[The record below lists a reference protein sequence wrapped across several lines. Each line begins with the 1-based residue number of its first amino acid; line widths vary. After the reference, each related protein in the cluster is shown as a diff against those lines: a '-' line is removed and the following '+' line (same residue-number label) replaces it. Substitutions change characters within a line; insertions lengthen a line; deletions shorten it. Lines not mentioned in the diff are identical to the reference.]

1 MMFLRSSTC
10 VLTFLSPAVT
20 ALLALPAWA
29 HGGGLDANGCHN
41 DRKNG
46 GYHCHRGN
54 VNQTPAQPRPSQA
67 YENPSRESWASE
79 SSSPR
84 SMEAKD
90 KIELAEKLLFRLGYD
105 VDEPDGILDE
115 KTTKAVLLFQQ
126 SVGLPESG
134 IITFRLID
142 ALVAKVAE

>member
-1 MMFLRSSTC
+1 MNIVTNTLVTT
-10 VLTFLSPAVT
+10 TF
-20 ALLALPAWA
+20 ALVIFYSLPAWS

-54 VNQTPAQPRPSQA
+54 SNPAPPRPRPSQA
-67 YENPSRESWASE
+67 YENLSSGSGASE

-84 SMEAKD
+84 SMETKD

-105 VDEPDGILDE
+105 VEEPDGILDE
-115 KTTKAVLLFQQ
+115 KTTNAVLLFQQ
-126 SVGLPESG
+126 SMGLPESG

>member
-1 MMFLRSSTC
+1 MRTITGTLVTTIFALVMLHSFPARS
-10 VLTFLSPAVT
+10 
-20 ALLALPAWA
+20 

-54 VNQTPAQPRPSQA
+54 SNPEPTRPRPSQA
-67 YENPSRESWASE
+67 YENPSRESGSSE
-79 SSSPR
+79 SSGSR
-84 SMEAKD
+84 SMDAKD

-126 SVGLPESG
+126 SMGLPESG

>member
-1 MMFLRSSTC
+1 MPPSR
-10 VLTFLSPAVT
+10 T
-20 ALLALPAWA
+20 AIFVIIVVQSAITAFFAPPAWS

-54 VNQTPAQPRPSQA
+54 SNPATARPRRSQA
-67 YENPSRESWASE
+67 YENPSSGSGAPE
-79 SSSPR
+79 SSNAR
-84 SMEAKD
+84 SMETKD

-105 VDEPDGILDE
+105 VDEPDGIQDE

-126 SVGLPESG
+126 SMGLPESG